1 MPLSTRAKLPY
12 PSEQRDPWFDQF
24 LAFVQAVDSAVYA
37 EREDRNLVIMGGGAV
52 SWDATTNILS
62 WVANIELPAS
72 PVGFLWRIVPGSL
85 VVADNQFIYFQA
97 VRSPTDN
104 VNVTLSTGAQVPGLI
119 SEDANNS
126 ILFGVRRGSRVYF
139 RNGDVIQDGETSN
152 IFESSGATLTINYA
166 VPAALDGGAGSG
178 GVSLLVPAWD
188 HKHPLDMAEVG
199 DIVAT
204 ATANAAGVS
213 NEIPRADHAHRLE
226 VGVLLAGVPIG
237 LRPKLNFT
245 AGVVV
250 DDVGNDRVN
259 ITLNSIGTTGNTIVR
274 EFDLLLDTDTDLA
287 GFVAAGGR
295 RFNPADHVLA
305 GTTVAIRFQADAYVT
320 TGLLTGEVQLY
331 NLTTASIVTT
341 LSFVGNTAPGHQ
353 ESAVL
358 VLTAANEFYEA
369 RYRVTG
375 GAAPTDRVFVMSA
388 SLKVVNTVT

>member
-1 MPLSTRAKLPY
+1 MPLTPRAKLPY

-37 EREDRNLVIMGGGAV
+37 EREDRNLIIMGGGAV
-52 SWDATTNILS
+52 SWDATTGILS
-62 WVANIELPAS
+62 WAANIEFAS
-72 PVGFLWRIVPGSL
+72 TPVGFLWRIVAGNIL
-85 VVADNQFIYFQA
+85 VPDAQFLYFQA

-104 VNVTLSTGAQVPGLI
+104 VNVTLTTGTQVPGLV

-126 ILFGVRRGSRVYF
+126 IMFGVRRGSRIYF

-152 IFESSGATLTINYA
+152 IFETSGVSLTINYST
-166 VPAALDGGAGSG
+166 PATLDGGAGSG
-178 GVSLLVPAWD
+178 GVSPLIPAWD

-204 ATANAAGVS
+204 ATANAAGIS

-245 AGVVV
+245 SGVVV
-250 DDVGNDRVN
+250 DDGGNDRVN
-259 ITLNSIGTTGNTIVR
+259 LTLGIGASGNVIFR

-295 RFNPADHVLA
+295 RFNPDNHTLG
-305 GTTVAIRFQADAYVT
+305 GTTKVITFQADAYVT
-320 TGLLTGEVQLY
+320 SGGLTGEVQLY
-331 NLTTASIVTT
+331 NLTTASVVAT
-341 LSFVGNTAPGHQ
+341 LSFGGVTSPTHQ
-353 ESAVL
+353 ESASL
-358 VLTAANEFYEA
+358 ILASADQFYEA

-375 GAAPTDRVFVMSA
+375 GVGPGDRVFVMSA
-388 SLKVVNTVT
+388 SLKVVNTVI